1 MMLQDKA
8 AVIYGAAGGMRD
20 YQVPR
25 QDLPK
30 LAQGSA
36 ERPKAK
42 ANPRPEPP
50 DVVLDLLE
58 EMW

>member
-1 MMLQDKA
+1 
-8 AVIYGAAGGMRD
+8 
-20 YQVPR
+20 VPR